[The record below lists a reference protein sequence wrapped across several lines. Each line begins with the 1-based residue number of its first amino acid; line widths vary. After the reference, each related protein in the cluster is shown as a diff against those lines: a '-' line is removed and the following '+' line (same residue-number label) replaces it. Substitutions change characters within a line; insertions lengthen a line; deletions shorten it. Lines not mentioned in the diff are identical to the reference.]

1 MMSDEIKTDITGYGL
16 VFKSVLK
23 RNDVDAEAKALYAY
37 LSSYAGLDTKAFP
50 GVSLICHD
58 LNISEKRFQKYR
70 KQLENAGVITINRKR
85 TDNGFSKNIY
95 TINHKSVPSHFV
107 PVENLPVEN
116 LPVGNDVTKNNS
128 IKNNSI
134 KNNSIKNNSIK
145 NNSIKNNNFKN
156 NSATNVASELETQ
169 LTREFEYWYNLYDKK
184 KDRKS
189 ALTKYK
195 SARKKHSYEVI
206 VKGTKEYLKTITD
219 KQYQK
224 YPKTFLHN
232 ESYLDD
238 YSNDIKKDNDI
249 NPSNEV
255 MFEELL

>member
-1 MMSDEIKTDITGYGL
+1 MNDEIKSDITGYGL
-16 VFKSVLK
+16 VFKNVLK
-23 RNDVDAEAKALYAY
+23 RNDIDIEAKALYAY
-37 LSSYAGLDTKAFP
+37 LSSYAGSDTKAFP

-70 KQLENAGVITINRKR
+70 KQLESIGVITIERKR
-85 TDNGFSKNIY
+85 TGNGFSKNIY
-95 TINHKSVPSHFV
+95 TINHNSVSGHFV
-107 PVENLPVEN
+107 PVGNLPVRK

-134 KNNSIKNNSIK
+134 KNNNS
-145 NNSIKNNNFKN
+145 KN
-156 NSATNVASELETQ
+156 NSATNVASELENQ
-169 LTREFEYWYNLYDKK
+169 LTREFEDWYNLYNKK
-184 KDRKS
+184 KDRK
-189 ALTKYK
+189 AAFTKFK
-195 SARKKHSYEVI
+195 TARKQHSYEEI

-224 YPKTFLHN
+224 HPKTFLHN

-238 YSNDIKKDNDI
+238 YSNDIKKANDTK
-249 NPSNEV
+249 PSNEV

>member
-1 MMSDEIKTDITGYGL
+1 MSDEIKTDITGYGL

-37 LSSYAGLDTKAFP
+37 LSSYAGSDTKAFP

-70 KQLENAGVITINRKR
+70 KQLEDAGVITINRKR

-95 TINHKSVPSHFV
+95 TINHKSVSSHFV
-107 PVENLPVEN
+107 PVENLPVRK

-134 KNNSIKNNSIK
+134 KNNSS
-145 NNSIKNNNFKN
+145 KN

-169 LTREFEYWYNLYDKK
+169 LTREFEDWYNLYDKK

-189 ALTKYK
+189 ALTKFK

-249 NPSNEV
+249 KPSNEV

>member
-1 MMSDEIKTDITGYGL
+1 MSDEVRTDITGYGL

-23 RNDVDAEAKALYAY
+23 RNDIDAEAKALYSY
-37 LSSYAGLDTKAFP
+37 LSSYAGSDTKAFP

-58 LNISEKRFQKYR
+58 LNFSEKRFQKYR
-70 KQLENAGVITINRKR
+70 KQLEDAGVITIERKR

-95 TINHKSVPSHFV
+95 TINHKSVSSHFV
-107 PVENLPVEN
+107 PVGKLPVRKLPVE
-116 LPVGNDVTKNNS
+116 NDVTKNNS

-134 KNNSIKNNSIK
+134 KN
-145 NNSIKNNNFKN
+145 
-156 NSATNVASELETQ
+156 SATKVASELENQ
-169 LTREFEYWYNLYDKK
+169 LTKEFESWYNLYDKK
-184 KDRKS
+184 KDRK
-189 ALTKYK
+189 AAFTKFK
-195 SARKKHSYEVI
+195 TARKKHSYEEI

-249 NPSNEV
+249 KPNNEV

>member
-16 VFKSVLK
+16 VFKNVLK
-23 RNDVDAEAKALYAY
+23 RNDIDIEAKALYAY
-37 LSSYAGLDTKAFP
+37 LSSYAGSDTKAFP

-70 KQLENAGVITINRKR
+70 KQLETIGVITIERKR
-85 TDNGFSKNIY
+85 TGNGFSKNIY
-95 TINHKSVPSHFV
+95 TINHNSVSGRFV
-107 PVENLPVEN
+107 PVGNLPVRK

-134 KNNSIKNNSIK
+134 KNNNS
-145 NNSIKNNNFKN
+145 KN
-156 NSATNVASELETQ
+156 NSATNVASELENQ
-169 LTREFEYWYNLYDKK
+169 LTKEFEDWYNLYNKK
-184 KDRKS
+184 KDRK
-189 ALTKYK
+189 AAFTKFK
-195 SARKKHSYEVI
+195 TARKKHSYEEI

-224 YPKTFLHN
+224 HPKTFLHN

-238 YSNDIKKDNDI
+238 YSDDIKKSNDTKT
-249 NPSNEV
+249 SDEV

>member
-1 MMSDEIKTDITGYGL
+1 MSDEIQTDITGYGL

-37 LSSYAGLDTKAFP
+37 LSSYAGSDTKAFP

-70 KQLENAGVITINRKR
+70 KQLEDAGVITINRKR

-95 TINHKSVPSHFV
+95 TINHKSVSSHFV
-107 PVENLPVEN
+107 PVENLPVRK

-134 KNNSIKNNSIK
+134 KNNSS
-145 NNSIKNNNFKN
+145 KN

-169 LTREFEYWYNLYDKK
+169 LTREFEDWYNLYDKK

-189 ALTKYK
+189 ALTKFK

-238 YSNDIKKDNDI
+238 YSNDVKKDNDI
-249 NPSNEV
+249 KPSNEV
-255 MFEELL
+255 MFKELL

>member
-1 MMSDEIKTDITGYGL
+1 MSDEIKTDITGYGL
-16 VFKSVLK
+16 VFKNVLK
-23 RNDVDAEAKALYAY
+23 RNDIDIEAKALYAY
-37 LSSYAGLDTKAFP
+37 LSSYAGSDTKAFP

-70 KQLENAGVITINRKR
+70 KQLESIGVITIERKR
-85 TDNGFSKNIY
+85 TGNGFSKNIY
-95 TINHKSVPSHFV
+95 TINHNSVSGRFV
-107 PVENLPVEN
+107 PVRNLPVRK

-134 KNNSIKNNSIK
+134 KNNNS
-145 NNSIKNNNFKN
+145 KN
-156 NSATNVASELETQ
+156 NSATNVASELENQ
-169 LTREFEYWYNLYDKK
+169 LTREFEDWYNLYNKK
-184 KDRKS
+184 KDRK
-189 ALTKYK
+189 AAFTKFK
-195 SARKKHSYEVI
+195 TARKKHSYEEI

-224 YPKTFLHN
+224 HPKTFLHN

-238 YSNDIKKDNDI
+238 YSDDIKKSNATK
-249 NPSNEV
+249 PSDEV

>member
-37 LSSYAGLDTKAFP
+37 LSSYAGSNTKAFP

-70 KQLENAGVITINRKR
+70 KQLEDAGVITINRKR

-95 TINHKSVPSHFV
+95 TINHKSVSSHFV
-107 PVENLPVEN
+107 PVENLPVRK

-134 KNNSIKNNSIK
+134 KNNSS
-145 NNSIKNNNFKN
+145 KN

-169 LTREFEYWYNLYDKK
+169 LTREFEDWYNLYDKK

-189 ALTKYK
+189 ALTKFK

-206 VKGTKEYLKTITD
+206 VKGTKEYLKTIRD

-238 YSNDIKKDNDI
+238 YSNDVKKDNDI
-249 NPSNEV
+249 KPSNEV
-255 MFEELL
+255 MFKELL